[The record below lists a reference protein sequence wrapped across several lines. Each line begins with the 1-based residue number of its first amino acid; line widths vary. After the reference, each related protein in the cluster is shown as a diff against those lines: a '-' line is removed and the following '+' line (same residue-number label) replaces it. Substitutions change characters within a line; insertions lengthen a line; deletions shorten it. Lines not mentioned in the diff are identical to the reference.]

1 MKHSVYHFLKGV
13 YEMSRFTYKKT
24 PRTTPRFL
32 LSICV
37 FLIIFFLFVGGISS
51 LSSGTRQRQKESLEN
66 AITRGI
72 TYCYAVEGSYPES
85 LDYLRENYGLTYDE
99 DLFFV
104 DYRVLG
110 SNILP
115 DVTIIER
122 KGQ

>member
-1 MKHSVYHFLKGV
+1 
-13 YEMSRFTYKKT
+13 MSRFTYKKT
-24 PRTTPRFL
+24 PRTTPKFL
-32 LSICV
+32 LSVCV
-37 FLIIFFLFVGGISS
+37 FLIIFVLFVGGISS

-66 AITRGI
+66 AIMRGI

-99 DLFFV
+99 NLFFV